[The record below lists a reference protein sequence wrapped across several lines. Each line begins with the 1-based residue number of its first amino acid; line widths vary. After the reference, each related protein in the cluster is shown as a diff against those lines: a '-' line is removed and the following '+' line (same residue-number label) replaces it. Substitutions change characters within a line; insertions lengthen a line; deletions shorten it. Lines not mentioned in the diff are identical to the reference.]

1 MSDSAVTTR
10 YWSRTLP
17 EPEAT
22 KADSAPP
29 IRWQRVAMVAAV
41 FFLAF
46 YKFEHSAAQFAGGG
60 IAAVER
66 EDRQRDNYIDSIED
80 GSSIRKVIFMSYA
93 IAGVIA
99 LFTCKSRP
107 WNPRIVGVSLLGA
120 FILWAML
127 SVTSS
132 DDAALTFRRLAAT
145 SLVLIGS
152 LGFAR
157 LLRPNEVLAVALVTF
172 TLFVGSSLLLDLK
185 AGGRP
190 WASDYRFAGT
200 IHPNI
205 QAAYCGVLCLAGFT
219 FPASFGRK
227 WVPRA
232 CLAFGFMMLLQ
243 TQSRTAA
250 LAVLIGLAT
259 VFMLRLKPSV
269 RWGAG
274 MVAACVVAMLTMFI
288 ASLGDGGKAE
298 LTNAALLGRT
308 EQAGSLTGRV
318 PLWEELSS
326 YAAERLLAGY
336 GYETFWTP
344 ERIEAVMKTQE
355 WALQSAHNG
364 YFDMTL
370 QLGLIGL
377 ALGLA
382 TVLVSFN
389 LFQSAYARTR
399 EAGYAFAYGV
409 IAFALTNSL
418 LESHFV
424 KLKYPTVL
432 AMIAVMGVLFFFP
445 VEEKEQSPEDLPL
458 EPATP

>member
-1 MSDSAVTTR
+1 MPEAAVTTR
-10 YWSRTLP
+10 YWSRPSPPKDDTV
-17 EPEAT
+17 
-22 KADSAPP
+22 ADDAPP
-29 IRWQRVAMVAAV
+29 LRWQRIAIVAAV

-46 YKFEHSAAQFAGGG
+46 YKFEHSAEQFAGGG

-66 EDRQRDNYIDSIED
+66 EDRQRDDYIESIES
-80 GSSIRKVIFMSYA
+80 GSSSRKLIFMSFA
-93 IAGVIA
+93 MAGVVA
-99 LFTCKSRP
+99 LFTCKDRP
-107 WNPRIVGVSLLGA
+107 WNPQVVGVALFGA
-120 FILWAML
+120 FVLWAML
-127 SVTSS
+127 SVTTS
-132 DDAALTFRRLAAT
+132 DDSGLTIRRLAAT

-157 LLRPNEVLAVALVTF
+157 LLRPNELLAVALITF
-172 TLFVGSSLLLDLK
+172 SLFVGSSLLLDLK

-205 QAAYCGVLCLAGFT
+205 QAAYCGMLCMAGFT
-219 FPASFGRK
+219 FPAGFGRR

-232 CLAFGFMMLLQ
+232 LLAFGFMMLIQ

-250 LAVLIGLAT
+250 LAVLIGLGT
-259 VFMLRLKPSV
+259 IFMLRLKPAV

-274 MVAACVVAMLTMFI
+274 MLAACLLAIMTMSI
-288 ASLGDGGKAE
+288 ASLGDGGRAG
-298 LTNAALLGRT
+298 LTNAVLLGRT

-318 PLWEELSS
+318 PLWEELSK
-326 YAAERLLAGY
+326 YANERLFTGY

-364 YFDMTL
+364 YFDLTL
-370 QLGLIGL
+370 QLGLVGL

-382 TVLVSFN
+382 TVLTSFN
-389 LFQSAYARTR
+389 LLQSAYAQTR
-399 EAGYAFAYGV
+399 ESGYAFVYGV
-409 IAFALTNSL
+409 LAFALTNSL

-424 KLKYPTVL
+424 KLKYPTVIC
-432 AMIAVMGVLFFFP
+432 MIAVMGILFFYP
-445 VEEKEQSPEDLPL
+445 TEETPRLAEDQP
-458 EPATP
+458 PATVT